1 MQPISVF
8 TDDLIDMTPERFQ
21 KIKAVL
27 RKRQT
32 DLTVI
37 MDNIHKPHNFNAIV
51 RTCDAIGIQDVQYV
65 PVTKGYRQLNYYAKG
80 SQKWVE
86 AHQYKDFVTV
96 ADEFK
101 GKGYQLLAAHFSDQ
115 AVDYRE
121 IDYTQPTAVVMG
133 TELEGISDETAAI
146 VDQHII
152 VPMQGMVAS
161 LNVSV
166 ASAVILFEA
175 QKQRMAA
182 GMYDE
187 RSMQDER
194 YHRLLFEWSYP
205 RIARMYRDKQQPYPL
220 LDEEGYF
227 ATTDQQVLS

>member
-1 MQPISVF
+1 
-8 TDDLIDMTPERFQ
+8 MTPERYT
-21 KIKAVL
+21 KIKEIL
-27 RKRQT
+27 KRRQM

-51 RTCDAIGIQDVQYV
+51 RTCDAVGVQDVQYI
-65 PVTKGYRQLNYYAKG
+65 PVKKGYRQLNYYAKG

-86 AHQYKDFVTV
+86 AHKYADFPSV
-96 ADEFK
+96 AKSFQD
-101 GKGYQLLAAHFSDQ
+101 KGYQLLAAHFSDE
-115 AVDYRE
+115 AIDYRE
-121 IDYTQPTAVVMG
+121 VDYTKPTAIVMG
-133 TELEGISDETAAI
+133 TELKGISDETAEI
-146 VDQHII
+146 VDKHII

-182 GMYDE
+182 GMYE
-187 RSMQDER
+187 SRSMQDER
-194 YHRLLFEWSYP
+194 YEKLLFEWSYP
-205 RIARMYRDKQQPYPL
+205 RIARMYREKNQSYPD

-227 ATTDQQVLS
+227 TENQSL

>member
-1 MQPISVF
+1 
-8 TDDLIDMTPERFQ
+8 MTPERYS
-21 KIKAVL
+21 KIKDVL
-27 RKRQT
+27 KKRQM

-51 RTCDAIGIQDVQYV
+51 RTCDAVGIQDVQYI

-86 AHQYKDFVTV
+86 AHRYLDFSTV
-96 ADEFK
+96 ANEFK
-101 GKGYQLLAAHFSDQ
+101 GNGFQLLAAHFSDK

-121 IDYTQPTAVVMG
+121 IDYTVPTAIVMG
-133 TELEGISDETAAI
+133 TELAGISDKTAEI
-146 VDQHII
+146 VDQHIV

-175 QKQRMAA
+175 QKQRLAA
-182 GMYDE
+182 GMYQQ
-187 RSMQDER
+187 RSMADER
-194 YHRLLFEWSYP
+194 YYKLLFEWSYP
-205 RIARMYRDKQQPYPL
+205 RIARMLRAKGESYPM
-220 LDEEGYF
+220 LDENGYF
-227 ATTDQQVLS
+227 IP